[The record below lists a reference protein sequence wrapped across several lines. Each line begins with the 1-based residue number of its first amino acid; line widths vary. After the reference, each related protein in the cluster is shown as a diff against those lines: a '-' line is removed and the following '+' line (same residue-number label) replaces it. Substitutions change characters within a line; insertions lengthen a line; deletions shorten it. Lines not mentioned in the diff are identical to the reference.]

1 MSVHV
6 KYFASLREAIGRN
19 NDEVSFTKS
28 ATVEDV
34 WNQATQNMQPP
45 ERLLVAV
52 NQEYANFNKQ
62 VCDGD
67 EVAFFPP
74 VTGG

>member
-1 MSVHV
+1 MGRSNDDVA
-6 KYFASLREAIGRN
+6 FSEAPTPN
-19 NDEVSFTKS
+19 TL
-28 ATVEDV
+28 TVEEV
-34 WNQATQNMQPP
+34 WNLATNHMQPP
-45 ERLLVAV
+45 ERLLVAE
-52 NQEYANFNKQ
+52 NQEYANFSKQ